1 MQSEPI
7 VRDGVV
13 ESNIGAIACQS
24 NAGLVQ
30 GSFMM
35 SCCVANALQ
44 AFYYAWEAIVRHAD
58 GRATVNLLLNRFS
71 PWLDIASSLPFEGKV
86 VIGNKTAK
94 TISVRIPAWVSRRDL
109 RSTVNGRPANPA
121 WLGRYIQFDGLQD
134 GEGLVITF
142 PLRTETVDLALST
155 INTALPE
162 PPDPNKVINIR
173 ADFRGS
179 TCLGTEP
186 LDEGYVA
193 PVGLKMYRRQHYR
206 QEAAPMRQVP
216 YKVVGQPIRWY

>member
-13 ESNIGAIACQS
+13 ESNIGDIACQS

-71 PWLDIASSLPFEGKV
+71 PWLDIASYLPFEGKV

-94 TISVRIPAWVSRRDL
+94 MINVRIPVWVSRRDL
-109 RSTVNGRPANPA
+109 QCTVNGRTAEPA
-121 WLGRYIQFDGLQD
+121 WLGRYIQFDGLQG
-134 GEGLVITF
+134 GEELVITF
-142 PLRTETVDLALST
+142 PLQTGTVELVLSSV
-155 INTALPE
+155 NTAIPE
-162 PPDPNKVINIR
+162 TAESHSIRIR